1 MSDKLSIKV
10 TIANRVYPLTINRNE
25 EEQIRKAVDCI
36 NENVRQLES
45 SYAVRDKQDLLAMTA
60 LYFADKSL
68 AADEQ
73 LEAAAENTSVEI
85 EKVQHQI
92 ASYLAQNEEA
102 E

>member
-36 NENVRQLES
+36 NDNLKQLEN

-73 LEAAAENTSVEI
+73 SEAVTRETSSRVE
-85 EKVQHQI
+85 EVQRQI
-92 ASYLAQNEEA
+92 TSYLSQNEES
-102 E
+102 